1 MPTPVEI
8 LLVEDNPADANLF
21 LRKMKQAK
29 VPYIMHVVQ
38 TGHEALDFVQRKG
51 AYADSPALNLILLD
65 LNLPGIDGR
74 EVLKT
79 LKSDPE
85 LRTIPVIVFT
95 SSEAEDDITQS
106 YELSA
111 NAYVRKP
118 LDLAGY
124 QTIVDAIDGFWLGVV
139 RFKGRV

>member
-8 LLVEDNPADANLF
+8 LLVEDNPADANLL

-29 VPYIMHVVQ
+29 VPYTMHVVQ
-38 TGHEALDFVQRKG
+38 TGLEALDFVQHKG
-51 AYADSPALNLILLD
+51 VYADSPALDLILLD

-74 EVLKT
+74 EVLKAI
-79 LKSDPE
+79 KSDPK

-95 SSEAEDDITQS
+95 SSEAEDDIAQS

-139 RFKGRV
+139 RFKGRG